1 MCLDSRAHPGDRGR
15 WREVPASS
23 AAIRGIRRA
32 VAEDGATL
40 AERCPRRWSSCG
52 GTRRLL
58 ATFASAGRSPRC
70 GGDPRLERRARIR
83 QCSTRYRVGHP
94 FAQRQPGPTEHRRES
109 TMARR
114 ESRYPGQ
121 SRDVGSPRLQAFGR
135 RCAAN
140 PDDGDFA
147 FRWWRRPDYRP
158 RRRPAAGLR
167 GDVTGSGTARPH
179 RGRWFAARAGTARRV
194 DDQYR
199 GPRGAP
205 PRCLLHAGTDGILA
219 GYRTLGG
226 SMPGDTC
233 GSFVS
238 KA

>member
-1 MCLDSRAHPGDRGR
+1 MCLDSRASARHRGR
-15 WREVPASS
+15 RREVPAGNT
-23 AAIRGIRRA
+23 AIRGIRRA
-32 VAEDGATL
+32 IAQDGATL
-40 AERCPRRWSSCG
+40 AEGRPRRWSACG
-52 GTRRLL
+52 RARRPL
-58 ATFASAGRSPRC
+58 ATVASAGRSPRC
-70 GGDPRLERRARIR
+70 DGGACLERRARIR

-94 FAQRQPGPTEHRRES
+94 FAQREPGPTEHRRES

-121 SRDVGSPRLQAFGR
+121 SRDAGSPRLQAFGR

-147 FRWWRRPDYRP
+147 FRWWRRPDCRP

-179 RGRWFAARAGTARRV
+179 RGRWFTARAGTARRV

-199 GPRGAP
+199 GPGGAP

-219 GYRTLGG
+219 GYRTLGIRIPETLADR
-226 SMPGDTC
+226 SRRRC
-233 GSFVS
+233 
-238 KA
+238 